1 VFSSTIG
8 QSKKNQPT
16 ASEPTFGKGVIK
28 IAAGTVLG
36 VGLLASAAIAG
47 GLVGLAISFRNL
59 PDVRSLKTYV
69 PAQTSYVYDVKGREL
84 LSLHDE
90 ANRKIVSLDQIS
102 PDLKRAVMAIEDSN
116 FYTHQGINPNS
127 IGRAILANF
136 KSGGVSEGASTLTMQ
151 LVKNIFLSKKR
162 VVTRKIAEAVLA
174 IRVEQIFDKDQI
186 LSMYLNNI
194 YWGNNNYGIQTA
206 SETYFKKPAS
216 KLNLA
221 ESAMLAGMIQA
232 PEDYNPFRNFKAA
245 KERQEVVL
253 DRMQYLGWITP
264 AEAEAAKKTKIT
276 LGEPTAWKGSKL
288 PYVTDTVI
296 KEIKDRF
303 GDETLRKGG
312 LRIQTT
318 VDYDLQRK
326 GEAVVQ
332 NAYKRLRG
340 GLKGKNLQLALVS
353 VDPRTHFIKTIVGG
367 VDYEKSQLNRA
378 LQSRRQPG
386 SSFKPFVYYTAF
398 ASGKYTPDSVV
409 PGGGVRIRDG
419 SNFYTPKNYGGGYSG
434 PMSIRSAV
442 ASSQNVPAVVVGNK
456 VGISKVIE
464 ACRRMGIR
472 SPLQAVASL
481 PLGSVDVTPIDMA
494 TAYATLA
501 SNGWYSEP
509 TIILRITD
517 SQGNVLL
524 DNAPKPQLV
533 LDPWAAASTSSVL
546 TSVVNAGTGKAAY
559 LGRPTAGKTGTTD
572 NERNVWFVGYVP
584 QLATAVWLGNDNN
597 APLGK
602 GITGGHY
609 AAPVWRSFMSQAVK
623 DLPVEFFPA
632 ASKFPRP
639 KPAK

>member
-1 VFSSTIG
+1 MFSSTIG

-136 KSGGVSEGASTLTMQ
+136 KSGGVSEGASTLTMH

-303 GDETLRKGG
+303 
-312 LRIQTT
+312 
-318 VDYDLQRK
+318 
-326 GEAVVQ
+326 
-332 NAYKRLRG
+332 
-340 GLKGKNLQLALVS
+340 
-353 VDPRTHFIKTIVGG
+353 F
-367 VDYEKSQLNRA
+367 
-378 LQSRRQPG
+378 
-386 SSFKPFVYYTAF
+386 
-398 ASGKYTPDSVV
+398 
-409 PGGGVRIRDG
+409 
-419 SNFYTPKNYGGGYSG
+419 
-434 PMSIRSAV
+434 
-442 ASSQNVPAVVVGNK
+442 
-456 VGISKVIE
+456 
-464 ACRRMGIR
+464 
-472 SPLQAVASL
+472 
-481 PLGSVDVTPIDMA
+481 
-494 TAYATLA
+494 
-501 SNGWYSEP
+501 
-509 TIILRITD
+509 
-517 SQGNVLL
+517 LL
-524 DNAPKPQLV
+524 
-533 LDPWAAASTSSVL
+533 
-546 TSVVNAGTGKAAY
+546 
-559 LGRPTAGKTGTTD
+559 
-572 NERNVWFVGYVP
+572 
-584 QLATAVWLGNDNN
+584 
-597 APLGK
+597 
-602 GITGGHY
+602 
-609 AAPVWRSFMSQAVK
+609 
-623 DLPVEFFPA
+623 
-632 ASKFPRP
+632 
-639 KPAK
+639 